1 MDKVPMTP
9 QGHAALKEELTQ
21 LKSVERPKISK
32 EIGVAR
38 EHGDLKE
45 NAEYHAAKEKQGM
58 VEARI
63 ADIEDKIARAEV
75 IDTSRLGGSRV
86 AFGAWVTLSDLNGEN
101 EVTYR
106 IVGADE
112 SDLDKG
118 TISITSPMARALINH
133 EVGDEVKVKAP
144 GGTRAYEVV
153 DIRWSVE

>member
-1 MDKVPMTP
+1 MTP
-9 QGHAALKEELTQ
+9 EGHAALKEELTH
-21 LKSVERPKISK
+21 LKSVERLKISK

-45 NAEYHAAKEKQGM
+45 NAEYHAAKEKQGL

-144 GGTRAYEVV
+144 GGTRSYEVV
-153 DIRWSVE
+153 DIRWRVE

>member
-1 MDKVPMTP
+1 MTP
-9 QGHAALKEELTQ
+9 EGHAALKAELTQ
-21 LKSVERPKISK
+21 LKTVERPKISR
-32 EIGVAR
+32 EIGEAR

-45 NAEYHAAKEKQGM
+45 NAEYHAAKDKQGM

-63 ADIEDKIARAEV
+63 LDIEDKIARAEV

-86 AFGAWVTLSDLNGEN
+86 AFGAWVTLSDLDGEN

-112 SDLDKG
+112 ADIDKG
-118 TISITSPMARALINH
+118 TISITAPMARALINH

-144 GGTRAYEVV
+144 GGLRQYEVV
-153 DIRWSVE
+153 DIRWSDE

>member
-1 MDKVPMTP
+1 MEKVPMTP
-9 QGHAALKEELTQ
+9 EGHAALKEELNH

-38 EHGDLKE
+38 EHGDLRE
-45 NAEYHAAKEKQGM
+45 NAEYHAAKEKQGL

-63 ADIEDKIARAEV
+63 VELEDKIARAEV
-75 IDTSRLGGSRV
+75 IDTSRLGGTRV
-86 AFGAWVTLSDLNGEN
+86 AFGAWVTLADDSGT

-112 SDLDKG
+112 SNLEQG
-118 TISITSPMARALINH
+118 TISVTSPMARALINR

-144 GGTRAYEVV
+144 GGVRNFEVV
-153 DIRWSVE
+153 DIRWSAT

>member
-1 MDKVPMTP
+1 MTP
-9 QGHAALKEELTQ
+9 EGHAALKEELAH
-21 LKSVERPKISK
+21 LKSVERLKISK

-45 NAEYHAAKEKQGM
+45 NAEYHAAKEKQGL

-144 GGTRAYEVV
+144 GGTRSYEVV
-153 DIRWSVE
+153 DIRWRVE